1 MNRLLLVAACLLYGL
16 SLSWSYVNVEGL
28 MGFQATYIR
37 PFSAVYEV
45 AGFVLIAGLASFVM
59 PLRISKPSDVALWM
73 LFLLWLVPSLL
84 LTYHV
89 GTRPA
94 QEIFQFL
101 VAVSA
106 SFVLLVLLCR
116 GPLLKV
122 PRLSIPSVVYKAALV
137 IPTIA
142 LSGVV
147 VELATRT
154 NINST
159 VNLFDLS
166 EVYVRRL
173 EAQQVMESGSFPM
186 FGYALALLGSSL
198 APICFIYGLIR
209 RRALFVALGLTGLL
223 SMFFLDGTKSNL
235 FLPVLFAGMLA
246 LGINKGS
253 QFGTKLAFSLTGLV
267 AVGGYLWIEHQ
278 FIWISS
284 LFTRRMI
291 MAKATTLGAYYETF
305 RGAPVLM
312 QDFGPMRLIGVTP
325 STSKANLVGQSF
337 GAGLSEGWNGNGW
350 SSMYA
355 DFGIGG
361 LVIASALAAILLRLF
376 DGTSRYAPF
385 QLVAAMC
392 GYVAFVW
399 GETALTTSI
408 LTYGVLVSLLLLLQY
423 RMGPE
428 ERRVY

>member
-73 LFLLWLVPSLL
+73 LFLLWLIPSLL

-122 PRLSIPSVVYKAALV
+122 PRLSMPSVVFKAALV

-209 RRALFVALGLTGLL
+209 RRALFLALGLTGLL

-267 AVGGYLWIEHQ
+267 AVGSYLWLEHQ
-278 FIWISS
+278 FVWISS

-291 MAKATTLGAYYETF
+291 MQKATTVGVYYETF
-305 RGAPVLM
+305 RDSPMLM
-312 QDFGPMRLIGVTP
+312 QDFGPIRLLGVTP
-325 STSKANLVGQSF
+325 ATSKANVVGQTF
-337 GAGLSEGWNGNGW
+337 GDGITEGWNGNGW
-350 SSMYA
+350 SSMHA
-355 DFGIGG
+355 DFGIAG
-361 LVIASALAAILLRLF
+361 LLIASVLAAILLRLF
-376 DGTSRYAPF
+376 DSTSRYAPF
-385 QLVAAMC
+385 PLVAAMC
-392 GYVAFVW
+392 GYIAFIW
-399 GETALTTSI
+399 GGTALTTSI
-408 LTYGVLVSLLLLLQY
+408 LTYGVLVSVLLLLQY
-423 RMGPE
+423 QMGPGE
-428 ERRVY
+428 SKVQ

>member
-16 SLSWSYVNVEGL
+16 SLIWSYENVEGVAGYL
-28 MGFQATYIR
+28 ATYIR
-37 PFSAVYEV
+37 FFPAVYEI

-84 LTYHV
+84 LTYHA
-89 GTRPA
+89 GTLPA
-94 QEIFQFL
+94 SEIFKFL

-106 SFVLLVLLCR
+106 SFALLVLLCR
-116 GPLLKV
+116 GPIMKV
-122 PRLSIPSVVYKAALV
+122 PRISIPSLVFKVALV
-137 IPTIA
+137 IPTLA
-142 LSGVV
+142 LSAVV
-147 VELATRT
+147 IQLATRT
-154 NINST
+154 NLDPT
-159 VNLFDLS
+159 VNLFDLPA
-166 EVYVRRL
+166 VYGRRL
-173 EAQQVMESGSFPM
+173 EAQQVMESGSFPL
-186 FGYALALLGSSL
+186 FGYALSLLGTSL

-209 RRALFVALGLTGLL
+209 RRILFVVLGLTGLL
-223 SMFFLDGTKSNL
+223 SVFFFDGTKSNL
-235 FLPVLFAGMLA
+235 FLPILFAGMLV
-246 LGINKGS
+246 LGINRGS

-267 AVGGYLWIEHQ
+267 AVGGYLWVEYQ

-284 LFTRRMI
+284 FLTRRMI
-291 MAKATTLGAYYETF
+291 MAKATTLGVYYETF
-305 RGAPVLM
+305 RDSPVLM

-325 STSKANLVGQSF
+325 TTGKANLVGQSF

-361 LVIASALAAILLRLF
+361 LIIASALAAILLRLF

-399 GETALTTSI
+399 GETAITTSI

-423 RMGPE
+423 RMEPE